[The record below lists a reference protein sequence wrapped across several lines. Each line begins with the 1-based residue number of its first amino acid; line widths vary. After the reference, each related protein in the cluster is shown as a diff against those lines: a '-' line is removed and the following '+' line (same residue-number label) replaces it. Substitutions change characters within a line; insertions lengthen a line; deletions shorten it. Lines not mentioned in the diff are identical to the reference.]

1 MNRTAAGHALSQS
14 QSQSQSKSQS
24 QRLPLAML
32 CLMLLVLAAAIGLQ
46 GCATIAG
53 PRQVDVPIEKLQE
66 SLARRF
72 PLRQRYLEVLDVGL
86 TNPRLQMQPE
96 TGRVN
101 ATLDATIAPLFMKR
115 SYNGSFTISGRL
127 VIDPAHNAVVLREAR
142 MEKLTIDG
150 VDDKVTTQ
158 LARISGTIAERTLGN
173 AAIYTFEPD
182 KLRYA
187 GVQYSPNGITPTAR
201 GLVVTFEPVK

>member
-1 MNRTAAGHALSQS
+1 MNPTAACRPS
-14 QSQSQSKSQS
+14 SQS
-24 QRLPLAML
+24 QRLPLVMV
-32 CLMLLVLAAAIGLQ
+32 CLVLLMLAAAFGLA
-46 GCATIAG
+46 GCATVAG
-53 PRQVDVPIEKLQE
+53 PRQVEVPIEKLQE

-86 TNPRLQMQPE
+86 TNPRLQMRSE

-101 ATLDATIAPLFMKR
+101 ATLDAAIAPLFVKR
-115 SYNGSFTISGRL
+115 TYTGSFTVSGRL
-127 VIDPAHNAVVLREAR
+127 VIDPVRQAVVLREPR
-142 MEKLTIDG
+142 MEKLTLDG

-158 LARISGTIAERTLGN
+158 LARISGTVAERTLGDV
-173 AAIYTFEPD
+173 AIYTFEPD

-187 GVQYSPNGITPTAR
+187 GVQYSATGITPTAR